1 MTQTLANIDYSNSLS
16 KHGAALFDL
25 TPNIITCHN
34 SSHWASPGV
43 LTLLPSKYCFDV
55 LLPAKIL
62 SYMVLVS
69 VHGRDEMGQERL
81 RIITE
86 DWIEPEESEHIFFQF
101 HIFQSYNVL

>member
-1 MTQTLANIDYSNSLS
+1 MPVGEVSDSESELTQTSANVDDSNSLS
-16 KHGAALFDL
+16 THQAALLDL

-69 VHGRDEMGQERL
+69 VHGRDEMG
-81 RIITE
+81 
-86 DWIEPEESEHIFFQF
+86 
-101 HIFQSYNVL
+101 